1 MRWQK
6 AGGRDIYLE
15 SLRFILETKGS
26 HGRVFKWAGESV
38 G

>member
-6 AGGRDIYLE
+6 AGGRDVYLE
-15 SLRFILETKGS
+15 SSHFILETKGS
-26 HGRVFKWAGESV
+26 HGRVLKWTGQAV